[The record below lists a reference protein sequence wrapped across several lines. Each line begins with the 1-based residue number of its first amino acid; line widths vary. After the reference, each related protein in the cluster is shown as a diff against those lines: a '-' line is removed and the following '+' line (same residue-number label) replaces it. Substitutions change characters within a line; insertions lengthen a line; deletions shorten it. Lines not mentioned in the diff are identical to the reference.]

1 MKGDMSM
8 ADIQRKA
15 QATWRGDLKGGKGEI
30 SGTSGVL
37 RSAPYTFATRFE
49 NAPGTN
55 PEELI
60 AAAHAACFSMAFS
73 NELAKAGH
81 APVSVE
87 THATCYLSMEGGPR
101 IYKMRLETRGTV
113 PGIDD
118 AKFQEIAR
126 AAKDGCP
133 VSKLLAPGLAT
144 IELDAK
150 LL

>member
-1 MKGDMSM
+1 M
-8 ADIQRKA
+8 ADLQRKA
-15 QATWRGDLKGGKGEI
+15 QATWRGDLKAGKGEI
-30 SGTSGVL
+30 SGTSAIL
-37 RSAPYTFATRFE
+37 KAAPYTFATRFE
-49 NAPGTN
+49 NSPGTN

-73 NELAKAGH
+73 NELAKQGH
-81 APVSVE
+81 VPISVE
-87 THATCYLSMEGGPR
+87 THATCYLSMDGGPK
-101 IYKMRLETRGTV
+101 IYKMRLETWGKV

-133 VSKLLAPGLAT
+133 VSKLLAPGLTT
-144 IELDAK
+144 IELEAK

>member
-1 MKGDMSM
+1 M
-8 ADIQRKA
+8 ADLERRA
-15 QATWRGDLKGGKGEI
+15 QATWKGDLKSGKGEV

-37 RSAPYTFATRFE
+37 KGASYTFATRFE

-73 NELAKAGH
+73 NELSKQGH
-81 APVSVE
+81 VPVSVE
-87 THATCYLSMEGGPR
+87 TKATVYLSMDGGPK
-101 IYKMRLETRGTV
+101 IYKVRLETAGKV
-113 PGIDD
+113 PGIDN

-126 AAKDGCP
+126 GAKDGCP
-133 VSKLLAPGLAT
+133 VSKLLAPGLQT